1 MKSDNTKMFLFA
13 RWISTCYA
21 DDYLDENMK
30 HTSDPEFDKSTAMCI
45 LNRESGYWWKEQLNH
60 FNNVVYPNCI
70 KYGIVKNT
78 KQFLKR

>member
-1 MKSDNTKMFLFA
+1 
-13 RWISTCYA
+13 
-21 DDYLDENMK
+21 MK

-45 LNRESGYWWKEQLNH
+45 LNQESGYWWKEQLNH